1 MLLWMTSC
9 GSDTA
14 DTDNRSGS
22 PIPAVEAIQARFGSL
37 PLEERLSG
45 VVRAE
50 NQIEIYP
57 RISAPVEEV
66 YVENGDPVRRG
77 DPLVRLE
84 SREYEERLNQAK
96 ASLRVNEARARQ
108 ARARADEINSEYRRQ
123 EVLAERDL
131 ISTAELEMIQ
141 AQQASAEAEYD
152 LAVAQVDQA
161 RSTVSEMEN
170 ELSRT
175 VLRSPIEGVVGGRT
189 VEIGMQVSTS
199 NRLFVVGD
207 ISRARVLVSLTEN
220 MLGYIE
226 SGQTARILSESF
238 GDTLL
243 YSEVSRISPF
253 LEAGNFSTQAEIEL
267 ENDSGHLLPGM
278 FVTVDILYGESEQAT
293 IVPLSAIYRHPRTGI
308 EGIYVAPGFGVEV
321 EPVTEV
327 DSDNPPPLSEPTELE
342 FRPIEV
348 IARGRESAGVVGIDS
363 GDWIVTI
370 GQSMMVGKDDMQA
383 RIRAATWE
391 RILAMQSSQP
401 QRILRQM
408 MELELASV
416 SSSQGS

>member
-1 MLLWMTSC
+1 MTSC
-9 GSDTA
+9 GSETA
-14 DTDNRSGS
+14 ENNNRSDM

-50 NQIEIYP
+50 NQVEIYP

-66 YVENGDPVRRG
+66 YVENGDRVRRG

-84 SREYEERLNQAK
+84 NREYEERVNQAR
-96 ASLRVNEARARQ
+96 ASLRVSEARARQ
-108 ARARADEINSEYRRQ
+108 AQARADEARSEYRRQ
-123 EVLAERDL
+123 EILAERDL
-131 ISTAELEMIQ
+131 ISTAELETIQ
-141 AQQASAEAEYD
+141 AQVASAEAEYD
-152 LAVAQVDQA
+152 LTVAQVDQA

-170 ELSRT
+170 ELTRT
-175 VLRSPIEGVVGGRT
+175 VIRSPIDGVVGGRA
-189 VEIGMQVSTS
+189 VERGMQVSATT
-199 NRLFVVGD
+199 RLFVVGD

-226 SGQTARILSESF
+226 SGQTARIFSESF

-243 YSEVSRISPF
+243 YSEISRISPF
-253 LEAGNFSTQAEIEL
+253 LEAGSFSTQAEVEL
-267 ENDSGHLLPGM
+267 ENNSGHLLPGM

-308 EGIYVAPGFGVEV
+308 EGIYVAPGFGIEV

-327 DSDNPPPLSEPTELE
+327 DSDNPPPLSEPTVLE
-342 FRPIEV
+342 FRPIQV
-348 IARGRESAGVVGIDS
+348 VARGRESAGVVGINS
-363 GDWIVTI
+363 GDWIVTV
-370 GQSMMVGKDDMQA
+370 GQSMMVGRDDLQA

-391 RILAMQSSQP
+391 RILAMQSTQP

-408 MELELASV
+408 MELEMASV